1 MTPIKRQ
8 STGGSSYLGSFNP
21 FADASEDLL
30 SSNPAHPQYSPLDD
44 DPSRKVSRFIAWGR
58 QGLTTTSSS
67 LHVPLPFAGNASEG
81 HSFYNS
87 LEMVPSPAF
96 APPHRGGHSV
106 GSAACLDEQLPT
118 DEALQ
123 TQDDK
128 APEKVERKAAK
139 KAATAEKAA
148 ERQKIA
154 QEKAVIKTA
163 ERAWVAQEKA
173 AEKDRAVALKAEQ
186 EQVAREKE
194 KERLA
199 KLEQQRQ
206 AQLLEKEKKAQAE
219 RERAKKAA
227 AAKFALSVY
236 LRANVPN
243 KVIACFA
250 ETGQMDK
257 IVLYSKKLVND
268 ETGPLVDVER
278 VVDFMSQNMIQP
290 ATLFLLDAL
299 KENRPEQG
307 PLQTRL
313 LEMNLVHAPQVTD
326 VILHYKPPSC
336 AAFPLLP
343 ALLRL
348 LQDQAHLVEESLVSE
363 THFQKTTSESLT

>member
-1 MTPIKRQ
+1 M
-8 STGGSSYLGSFNP
+8 
-21 FADASEDLL
+21 
-30 SSNPAHPQYSPLDD
+30 
-44 DPSRKVSRFIAWGR
+44 
-58 QGLTTTSSS
+58 
-67 LHVPLPFAGNASEG
+67 
-81 HSFYNS
+81 
-87 LEMVPSPAF
+87 
-96 APPHRGGHSV
+96 
-106 GSAACLDEQLPT
+106 
-118 DEALQ
+118 DEAPQ

-128 APEKVERKAAK
+128 APEKVERKVAK

-154 QEKAVIKTA
+154 QETATIKTA

-173 AEKDRAVALKAEQ
+173 AEKERAVVLKAEQ

-199 KLEQQRQ
+199 KLEQQPQ
-206 AQLLEKEKKAQAE
+206 AQLLEKEKQAPAE

-257 IVLYSKKLVND
+257 IVLYSKK
-268 ETGPLVDVER
+268 

-290 ATLFLLDAL
+290 ATSFLLDAL

-313 LEMNLVHAPQVTD
+313 LEMKLVHAPQLRRLPTPSRT
-326 VILHYKPPSC
+326 PP
-336 AAFPLLP
+336 PT
-343 ALLRL
+343 
-348 LQDQAHLVEESLVSE
+348 QDQAHLVEELLVSE